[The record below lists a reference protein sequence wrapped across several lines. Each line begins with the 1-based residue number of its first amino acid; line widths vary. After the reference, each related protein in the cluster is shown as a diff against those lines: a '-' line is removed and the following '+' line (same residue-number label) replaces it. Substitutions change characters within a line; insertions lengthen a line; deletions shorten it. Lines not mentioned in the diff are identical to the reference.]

1 MNKETILHAQCYI
14 YLSIYLYSYLYR
26 SMYFVLYH
34 IEKWGEGDILD
45 CHDGYVGGV
54 GTQKTKFGGEIWIMF
69 NTKAIA
75 AGSNFCS
82 CGSLLHRNQQ
92 AMRPL

>member
-1 MNKETILHAQCYI
+1 MPSVI
-14 YLSIYLYSYLYR
+14 SIYLYIYIAIYIEVCISFCIILR
-26 SMYFVLYH
+26 S
-34 IEKWGEGDILD
+34 GERVTYWI

-54 GTQKTKFGGEIWIMF
+54 VTKKTKFGGEIWIMF